1 MCKIDLNKKYR
12 TADGRKV
19 ELLSVNGKYN
29 PIRSIVG
36 QVQASDGLWTI
47 LSWTPEGEAFMGIDN
62 LVEVD
67 PWDGLEI
74 DDIIMVAVHRGD
86 TPVPRHYAGNG
97 QFFAGGRSSHT
108 CDGEMS
114 LNVAYYWGVV

>member
-62 LVEVD
+62 LVEVE
-67 PWDGLEI
+67 PWEGLEV
-74 DDIIMVAVHRGD
+74 DDIIMVVIARGD
-86 TPVPRHYAGNG
+86 TPAPRHYAGSG
-97 QFFAGGRSSHT
+97 KFFGNGRSSHT
-108 CDGEMS
+108 YTCEVR
-114 LNVAYYWGVV
+114 LNDTYFWEVV